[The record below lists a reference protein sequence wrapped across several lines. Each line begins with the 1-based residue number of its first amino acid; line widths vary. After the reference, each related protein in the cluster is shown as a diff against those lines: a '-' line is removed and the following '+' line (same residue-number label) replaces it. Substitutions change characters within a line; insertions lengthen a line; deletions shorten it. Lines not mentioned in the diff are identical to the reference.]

1 MNKLFNNFL
10 TQHKN
15 NNVMI
20 VINDLLD
27 SAYLHPDRSASDSM
41 EMIMKKIEVLHP
53 YENNPRKN
61 EGAIDAVANSIK
73 EFGFKVPIVIDKKDT
88 IVTGHTRYLAAQKL
102 GLEEV
107 PCILADDLTPKQIRA
122 FRLADNKTSELA
134 GWDFTKLDEELA
146 LIDDLDM
153 TDFGFIDHEDIDVDS
168 FFASAE
174 EKPKEPRQIQCP
186 HCGEWFDL

>member
-1 MNKLFNNFL
+1 MNKLFNHFL
-10 TQHKN
+10 TQYKN
-15 NNVMI
+15 NNVII

>member
-1 MNKLFNNFL
+1 
-10 TQHKN
+10 
-15 NNVMI
+15 MI

-27 SAYLHPDRSASDSM
+27 SVYLHPDRSASDSM

-61 EGAIDAVANSIK
+61 EGAVDAVANSIK

-88 IVTGHTRYLAAQKL
+88 IVTGHTRFLAAQKL

>member
-1 MNKLFNNFL
+1 MNKLFNHFL
-10 TQHKN
+10 TQYKN
-15 NNVMI
+15 NNVII

-73 EFGFKVPIVIDKKDT
+73 EFGFKVPIIIDKKDT

>member
-1 MNKLFNNFL
+1 MNKLLNHFL
-10 TQHKN
+10 TQYKN
-15 NNVMI
+15 NNVVI

-61 EGAIDAVANSIK
+61 EGAVDAVANSIK

-153 TDFGFIDHEDIDVDS
+153 TDFGFIDHKDIDVDS

>member
-1 MNKLFNNFL
+1 MNKLFNHFL
-10 TQHKN
+10 TQYKN

>member
-1 MNKLFNNFL
+1 M
-10 TQHKN
+10 
-15 NNVMI
+15 
-20 VINDLLD
+20 D

-88 IVTGHTRYLAAQKL
+88 IVTGHTRFLAAQKL

-107 PCILADDLTPKQIRA
+107 PCILADDLTPKQIKA
-122 FRLADNKTSELA
+122 FRLVDNKTSELA
-134 GWDFTKLDEELA
+134 GWDFTKLDEELF
-146 LIDDLDM
+146 DLDEFEM
-153 TDFGFIDHEDIDVDS
+153 SDFGFIEHEAVDVDS
-168 FFASAE
+168 FFAQSE
-174 EKPKEPRQIQCP
+174 EKPKDPRKIQCP
-186 HCGEWFDL
+186 HCGECFEL

>member
-1 MNKLFNNFL
+1 MNKLFNHFL
-10 TQHKN
+10 TQYKN
-15 NNVMI
+15 NNVI
-20 VINDLLD
+20 IIINDLLD

-153 TDFGFIDHEDIDVDS
+153 TDFGFIDYEDIDVDS

>member
-1 MNKLFNNFL
+1 
-10 TQHKN
+10 
-15 NNVMI
+15 MI

-27 SAYLHPDRSASDSM
+27 SAYLYPDRSASDSM

-88 IVTGHTRYLAAQKL
+88 IVTGHTRFLAAQKL

-134 GWDFTKLDEELA
+134 GWDFAKLDEELA

>member
-1 MNKLFNNFL
+1 MNKLFNHFL

>member
-1 MNKLFNNFL
+1 MNKLFNHFL
-10 TQHKN
+10 TQYKN

-27 SAYLHPDRSASDSM
+27 SAYLHPDRSVSDSM
-41 EMIMKKIEVLHP
+41 EMIIKKIEVLHP

>member
-1 MNKLFNNFL
+1 M
-10 TQHKN
+10 Q
-15 NNVMI
+15 
-20 VINDLLD
+20 
-27 SAYLHPDRSASDSM
+27 SP
-41 EMIMKKIEVLHP
+41 
-53 YENNPRKN
+53 
-61 EGAIDAVANSIK
+61 IK

-88 IVTGHTRYLAAQKL
+88 IVTGHTRFLAAQKL

-122 FRLADNKTSELA
+122 FRLADNKTSELS

-146 LIDDLDM
+146 LIDSLDM

-168 FFASAE
+168 FFASE